1 MTSEVLRFTD
11 VSLVRDQNVIVRELS
26 WTVNAGD
33 RWIVM
38 GPNGAGKTTL
48 ITLASARTHPTEGAV
63 SILGQDLGETDI
75 QDLRIRVGLSSAA
88 LAEHIP
94 PDEKV
99 SDVVMTAA
107 HGITGRWNENYED
120 IDRERTDALLAAFGM
135 RAFADRQYWTLSEGE
150 RKRVQ
155 IARALMADPELLLL
169 DEPAAGLDIAGREE
183 LLAALTEMAGDRRS
197 PAIVLVT
204 HHVEEIPPGF
214 THILLLREGA
224 VVAQGPLEETLTA
237 DNLSDTYAMPVEL
250 TGDHGRWVARKA
262 T

>member
-1 MTSEVLRFTD
+1 
-11 VSLVRDQNVIVRELS
+11 
-26 WTVNAGD
+26 
-33 RWIVM
+33 M

-48 ITLASARTHPTEGAV
+48 ITLASARVHPTEGTV
-63 SILGQDLGETDI
+63 SILGEDLGETDI

-88 LAEHIP
+88 LAEHIH

-107 HGITGRWNENYED
+107 YGITGRWNENYED

-214 THILLLREGA
+214 THVLLLRDGA
-224 VVAQGPLEETLTA
+224 VVQAGPLEKTLTA
-237 DNLSDTYAMPVEL
+237 ANLSETYGMPVEL

-262 T
+262 R